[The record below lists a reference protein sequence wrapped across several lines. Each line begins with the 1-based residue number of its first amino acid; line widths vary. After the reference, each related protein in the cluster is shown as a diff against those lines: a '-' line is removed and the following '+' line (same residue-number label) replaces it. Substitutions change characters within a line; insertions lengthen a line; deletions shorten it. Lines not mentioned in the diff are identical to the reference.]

1 MNETKHEDR
10 RVVVSFLMTK
20 EDYADGRVA
29 AGRAALR
36 PAELTLLRLGG
47 FTLVLLG
54 LVLRVFFARDSY
66 SAAIS
71 FCMVLVGTLLCF
83 YIDNW
88 HPILLR
94 WRAQTYY
101 DSHGERML
109 AQTMIFE
116 EEAIHITTDRYQAV
130 IPYDFLY
137 GVYEDKR
144 VFLVYTAREEL
155 WVLPKR
161 ALPPVDL
168 RKVTELL
175 KRNENYKREGVR

>member
-1 MNETKHEDR
+1 MSEMKHEGR

-20 EDYADGRVA
+20 EDFSDGKVA

-36 PAELTLLRLGG
+36 PAEVTALRLGG
-47 FTLVLLG
+47 FALVLCG
-54 LVLRVFFARDSY
+54 LILRVFFSQGGYTATVY
-66 SAAIS
+66 
-71 FCMVLVGTLLCF
+71 FLMVLAGTLLCF

-109 AQTMIFE
+109 AQNMIFE
-116 EEAIHITTDRYQAV
+116 EETVHITTDRYRAE

-137 GVYEDKR
+137 GIYEDKK
-144 VFLVYTAREEL
+144 VFLLYTAREEI

-168 RKVTELL
+168 LKVSELL